1 MRISAGYIKNLIN
14 LPLGYIC
21 QLNMKITNKETKIV
35 IEWDIN
41 SPEEI
46 KEANEYFRNLTRQ
59 GWIAVIENDKPTR
72 LLEFKK
78 DAGKILFI
86 PLAEGG

>member
-1 MRISAGYIKNLIN
+1 MKIKNK
-14 LPLGYIC
+14 GT
-21 QLNMKITNKETKIV
+21 MIV
-35 IEWDIN
+35 IEWDVN
-41 SPEEI
+41 SSEEI
-46 KEANEYFRNLTRQ
+46 KEANEYFSNLTRQ

-78 DAGKILFI
+78 DVGKILFI